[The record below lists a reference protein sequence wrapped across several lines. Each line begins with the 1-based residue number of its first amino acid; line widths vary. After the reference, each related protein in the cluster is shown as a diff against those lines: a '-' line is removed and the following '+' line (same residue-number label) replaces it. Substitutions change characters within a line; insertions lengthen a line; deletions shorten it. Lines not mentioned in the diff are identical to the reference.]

1 MKLCR
6 KCSTELTENS
16 MTPARWKNQ
25 DWICR
30 PCFRI
35 QSNTRSRRQRK
46 ERNDES
52 IAGVYGI
59 YYKDEL
65 LYVGESQYCQAR
77 FHSHL
82 NFTHKNSKSYIGLNT
97 KKYRHDY
104 RQEIFLEEEDLRL
117 RHLAEIELIVKHKP
131 ILNYPYR
138 TEGYVHFVD
147 GEEVLEKKEVVL

>member
-1 MKLCR
+1 
-6 KCSTELTENS
+6 

-52 IAGVYGI
+52 VAGVYGI
-59 YYKDEL
+59 YFEDEL

-77 FHSHL
+77 FRNHL
-82 NFTHKNSKSYIGLNT
+82 SISSNSKDAIGLDV

-117 RHLAEIELIVKHKP
+117 RHLAEMELIVKHKP

-138 TEGYVHFVD
+138 TKGYMHFVD
-147 GEEVLEKKEVVL
+147 GEKVLEKEEVVL